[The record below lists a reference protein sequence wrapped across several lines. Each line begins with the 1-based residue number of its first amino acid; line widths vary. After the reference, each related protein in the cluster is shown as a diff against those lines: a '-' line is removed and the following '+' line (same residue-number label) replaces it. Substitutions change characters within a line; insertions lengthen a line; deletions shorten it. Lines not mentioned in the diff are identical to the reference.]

1 MQVEGND
8 MKRLYAQ
15 LLGFGTFLSCFVST
29 TNAADMLSLD
39 DALRA
44 TYTACVDIDDRLHD
58 LKVLACVNT
67 AVTSVGTAAG
77 VGASVTGFVK
87 AATDNKIAQLEEQLK
102 QYIIENNGLNI
113 SPENTDLNT
122 FIASFEKHL
131 KQSANKTDGKQAE
144 TISGLQEKSKKL
156 GNWRTGLLATNTAT
170 NIAGVAISA
179 STINKDDFQGQIDA
193 CISATKALSSAIMQ
207 ARMNGEDVT
216 EAEGI
221 YKACTEYEYVDI
233 SPIIKRGT
241 GALISSSVGAATGLA
256 GTVVSGAANSN
267 KVRND
272 NTDAGKQKE
281 KDLNIAANVLSVGA
295 TAASISA
302 TVFNATQIAAIKNVA
317 GVSEKCTGVLK

>member
-1 MQVEGND
+1 

-15 LLGFGTFLSCFVST
+15 LLVFGTFLSCFVST

-58 LKVLACVNT
+58 LKVLAGVNT

-77 VGASVTGFVK
+77 IGATVTGVVK
-87 AATDNKIAQLEEQLK
+87 SSTDRKIAQLERELQK
-102 QYIIENNGLNI
+102 YIIDNGGLPSI
-113 SPENTDLNT
+113 LGDKDLDGFMTD
-122 FIASFEKHL
+122 FEKHL
-131 KQSANKTDGKQAE
+131 KESANKQDKKQPK
-144 TISGLQEKSKKL
+144 TITELQEQSKKL

-241 GALISSSVGAATGLA
+241 GALIPSSVGAATGLA

-281 KDLNIAANVLSVGA
+281 KDLNTAANVLSVGA
-295 TAASISA
+295 TAASVSA
-302 TVFNATQIAAIKNVA
+302 TVFNATQIAAIKKVA
-317 GVSEKCTGVLK
+317 TVSEKCTGVLK